1 MKQRKPMRGL
11 IWYLILVLVA
21 ATGVKALITL
31 FRDGFDALMH
41 REEGIAVIIVPLY
54 LAAWF
59 LVPKLKFLQP
69 VSTAP
74 AVPPEQ
80 NAPLKAP
87 ARLTIVRDS
96 SVAGMA
102 VANLILLDN
111 EPACQIKDGERA
123 VVTLTMKYSVLR
135 VNATGSPNVRLDV
148 EAPDGGVG
156 EVHIKGGAFLPKTLK
171 WSE

>member
-1 MKQRKPMRGL
+1 MRQRKPMRSL
-11 IWYLILVLVA
+11 IWYLILALVA
-21 ATGVKALITL
+21 VMGVKALITL

-80 NAPLKAP
+80 NAPLATP
-87 ARLTIVRDS
+87 ARLTIYRDS
-96 SVAGMA
+96 SAVGMA
-102 VANLILLDN
+102 VANLVFLDN
-111 EPACQIKDGERA
+111 EPACQIRNGESA
-123 VVTLTMKYSVLR
+123 VVTLTMKHSVLR

-148 EAPDGGVG
+148 EALDGGVG
-156 EVHIKGGAFLPKTLK
+156 EVHMKGGAFLPKTLK